1 LRRNVSFFG
10 NHLSSINM
18 HIILGGTGNVGSAV
32 AQALLKHGEPIVV
45 VTHDSSKATALR
57 QQGADVAVADV
68 HDVDVLRSVF
78 RQGRRLF
85 LLNPPAA
92 PSADP
97 VAEERSSLAAIL
109 SAIDGSGLEKI
120 VAESTYGARPG
131 ERLGDLG
138 VLYEMEQ
145 ALTAQPIPATIVR
158 AAYYMSNWGASIQMA
173 RAQGSIQTLYPK
185 DFKLP
190 MVAPSDIGELAA
202 RLMTE
207 PIDRTGLHFVEGPD
221 RYSSQDVAIALA
233 SALGCPVEAQSVPRD
248 RWLVT
253 LKGMGFSDEAAES
266 FANMTAATL
275 DGTFPALN
283 SIERGAT
290 SLHDY
295 FMQLVRSES
304 YIAT

>member
-1 LRRNVSFFG
+1 
-10 NHLSSINM
+10 M

-32 AQALLKHGEPIVV
+32 AQALLKRHESIIV
-45 VTHDSSKATALR
+45 VTHDPSKAALLR
-57 QQGADVAVADV
+57 QGGTDVAVADV
-68 HDVDVLRSVF
+68 HDVDSLRGVF

-92 PSADP
+92 PSSDT
-97 VAEERSSLAAIL
+97 VAEERRSLAAIL
-109 SAIDGSGLEKI
+109 SATEGAGLEKI

-131 ERLGDLG
+131 ERIGDLG

-145 ALTAQPIPATIVR
+145 ALTTQPVPATIIR
-158 AAYYMSNWGASIQMA
+158 AAYYMSNWSAALQAA
-173 RAQGSIQTLYPK
+173 REQGVIQTLYPK

-207 PIDRTGLHFVEGPD
+207 PIEQTGLHFVEGPD
-221 RYSSQDVAIALA
+221 RYSSQDVASAFA
-233 SALGCPVEAQSVPRD
+233 AALGRPVDVKSVPRNQ
-248 RWLVT
+248 WLTT
-253 LKGMGFSDEAAES
+253 LKDMGCSDEAAES

-275 DGTFPALN
+275 DETFPAVN
-283 SIERGAT
+283 STERGMT

-295 FMQLVRSES
+295 FLQLVRSS
-304 YIAT
+304 DLK

>member
-1 LRRNVSFFG
+1 
-10 NHLSSINM
+10 M

-32 AQALLKHGEPIVV
+32 AQALLKRHEPIIV
-45 VTHDSSKATALR
+45 VTHDSSKAASLR
-57 QQGADVAVADV
+57 QGGADVAVADV
-68 HDVDVLRSVF
+68 HDVDTLRDVF

-92 PSADP
+92 PSSDT
-97 VAEERSSLAAIL
+97 VAEERRSLAAIL
-109 SAIDGSGLEKI
+109 SATEGAGLEKI

-131 ERLGDLG
+131 EQLGDLG

-145 ALTAQPIPATIVR
+145 ALTAQPIPATIIR
-158 AAYYMSNWGASIQMA
+158 AAYYMSNWNASLPVA
-173 RAQGSIQTLYPK
+173 REQGVIQTLYPK

-207 PIDRTGLHFVEGPD
+207 PIEQTGLHFIEGPD
-221 RYSSQDVAIALA
+221 RYSSQDVAIAFAAVLGRPVDVKSIPRNQWLA
-233 SALGCPVEAQSVPRD
+233 
-248 RWLVT
+248 T
-253 LKGMGFSDEAAES
+253 LKGMGFSNEAAES

-275 DGTFPALN
+275 DETFPALN
-283 SIERGAT
+283 STERGMT

-295 FMQLVRSES
+295 LLQLVRSGDLK
-304 YIAT
+304 

>member
-1 LRRNVSFFG
+1 
-10 NHLSSINM
+10 M

-32 AQALLKHGEPIVV
+32 AQALLKRGEPIIVV
-45 VTHDSSKATALR
+45 AHDSSKATALR
-57 QQGADVAVADV
+57 QQGADVAILDV
-68 HDVDVLRSVF
+68 HDVESLRSVF
-78 RQGRRLF
+78 RQGQRLF

-97 VAEERSSLAAIL
+97 VAEERRSLAAIL
-109 SAIDGSGLEKI
+109 SAINGAGLEKI
-120 VAESTYGARPG
+120 VAESTYGAKPG
-131 ERLGDLG
+131 KRLGDLG

-145 ALTAQPIPATIVR
+145 ALTAQPVLTTIVR
-158 AAYYMSNWGASIQMA
+158 AAYYMSNWGASLPAA
-173 RAQGSIQTLYPK
+173 RDRGAIQTFYPK

-190 MVAPSDIGELAA
+190 MVAPSNIGELVA

-207 PIDRTGLHFVEGPD
+207 PIDRTGLHFIEGPD

-233 SALGCPVEAQSVPRD
+233 ATLGCPVEAQSVPRD

-253 LKGMGFSDEAAES
+253 LNGMGFSDEAAES

-275 DGTFPALN
+275 DDTFPALN

-295 FMQLVRSES
+295 FWQLQQ
-304 YIAT
+304 IHLK

>member
-1 LRRNVSFFG
+1 
-10 NHLSSINM
+10 M

-32 AQALLKHGEPIVV
+32 AQALRIRHEPIVV
-45 VTHDSSKATALR
+45 VTHDSSKAMALR
-57 QQGADVAVADV
+57 QDGVDVAIADV
-68 HDVDVLRSVF
+68 HDVDALRDVF
-78 RQGRRLF
+78 RRGRRLF

-92 PSADP
+92 PSSDT
-97 VAEERSSLAAIL
+97 VVEERRSLAAIL
-109 SAIDGSGLEKI
+109 SAIDGAGLEKI

-145 ALTAQPIPATIVR
+145 ALTAQSVPTTIIR
-158 AAYYMSNWGASIQMA
+158 AAYYMSNWSASLQAA
-173 RAQGSIQTLYPK
+173 REQGVIQTLYPK

-207 PIDRTGLHFVEGPD
+207 PIEQTGLHFIEGPD
-221 RYSSQDVAIALA
+221 RYSSQDVAVAFAAAL
-233 SALGCPVEAQSVPRD
+233 SRPVDVKSVPRD
-248 RWLVT
+248 QWLAT
-253 LKGMGFSDEAAES
+253 FKGIGFSDEAAES

-283 SIERGAT
+283 SIEQGAT

-295 FMQLVRSES
+295 FSQLVQSS
-304 YIAT
+304 DSK

>member
-1 LRRNVSFFG
+1 
-10 NHLSSINM
+10 M

-32 AQALLKHGEPIVV
+32 AQALLKRHEPIVV
-45 VTHDSSKATALR
+45 VTHDSSKAMALR
-57 QQGADVAVADV
+57 QDGVDVAIADV
-68 HDVDVLRSVF
+68 HDVDVLRGVF

-92 PSADP
+92 PSSNT
-97 VAEERSSLAAIL
+97 VAEERRSLAAIL
-109 SAIDGSGLEKI
+109 TAIDGAGLEKI

-145 ALTAQPIPATIVR
+145 ALTSQPVPTTIVR
-158 AAYYMSNWGASIQMA
+158 AAYYMSNWSASLQAA
-173 RAQGSIQTLYPK
+173 REQGVIQTLYPK

-190 MVAPSDIGELAA
+190 MVAPSDIGELVA

-207 PIDRTGLHFVEGPD
+207 PIEHTGLHFVEGPD
-221 RYSSQDVAIALA
+221 RYSLQDVAIAFA
-233 SALGCPVEAQSVPRD
+233 AALGRPVSAESVPRD
-248 RWLVT
+248 QWLAT
-253 LKGMGFSDEAAES
+253 LKNMGFSDEAAES

-275 DGTFPALN
+275 AETFPALN
-283 SIERGAT
+283 SIEQGAT

-295 FMQLVRSES
+295 LSQLVRSGDL
-304 YIAT
+304 T